1 MYLKSA
7 IQRKAAE
14 KPLGNS
20 HKSRNQRTLTSQWGK
35 KVKRGPEPSVPVG
48 KTCARLKRGP

>member
-1 MYLKSA
+1 MKSA

-20 HKSRNQRTLTSQWGK
+20 PKARNQRTLPSQWGEK
-35 KVKRGPEPSVPVG
+35 GEKGARVLSAGG
-48 KTCARLKRGP
+48 KGLCRT